1 MLARRSILKIMDA
14 SQKGGLARARSLSAE
29 RRSEIARTAARARW
43 RGRILSRAEIQRQV
57 AESLRGRRAE
67 AYLFGSYG
75 RGEATPLSDVDV
87 MVLFKDPGERA
98 DLVTEAGRLRH
109 SLDFGRPVDLLV
121 EDLDFFDE
129 WKTVEGTVQNAV
141 LREGVRLV

>member
-1 MLARRSILKIMDA
+1 MNTSRE
-14 SQKGGLARARSLSAE
+14 GGLARARSLNAE

-43 RGRILSRAEIQRQV
+43 REGILSFSEIQRQV
-57 AESLRGRRAE
+57 ADSLRGRRAE

-75 RGEATPLSDVDV
+75 RGKATPRSDVDV

-109 SLDFGRPVDLLV
+109 SLDFGRSVDLLV

-129 WKTVEGTVQNAV
+129 WKTVEGTVQNTV

>member
-1 MLARRSILKIMDA
+1 MLARRSILRVMDA
-14 SQKGGLARARSLSAE
+14 SREGGLARARALSAE

-43 RGRILSRAEIQRQV
+43 RGGILSFSEIQRQV
-57 AESLRGRRAE
+57 ADSLRGRKVE
-67 AYLFGSYG
+67 AYLFGSYS
-75 RGEATPLSDVDV
+75 RGQATPLSDVDI

-121 EDLDFFDE
+121 EDIDFFDE
-129 WKTVEGTVQNAV
+129 WKTVEGTVQNTV